1 MRTLNLGPNSLNFC
15 TQYRTLCITYTSSWV
30 ENKEIEKL
38 GFMVSSSRKKIDTF
52 VFVLFG
58 MNSND
63 LKGHEYNLPAHL
75 QTRAPLLSRARG
87 SQDAVILIIMCRERS
102 KSCFW
107 TGQEKISLWTFMTKS
122 EMKTNICLEHNVFF
136 QAHIILLL

>member
-15 TQYRTLCITYTSSWV
+15 TQYRTLSITYTSSWV

-63 LKGHEYNLPAHL
+63 LKGHEYNLPAHF

-87 SQDAVILIIMCRERS
+87 SQDV
-102 KSCFW
+102 
-107 TGQEKISLWTFMTKS
+107 
-122 EMKTNICLEHNVFF
+122 
-136 QAHIILLL
+136 